1 MRWATV
7 AVVVLVLGG
16 ALAGC
21 NDVRDFRGTWRGAR
35 VGSTDVLRVGP
46 GDAATLVID
55 ELDAHGIQ
63 GRITV
68 EGLAGE
74 TPITSVPGAEADAL
88 ANLTFAGSPLRV
100 YLAFAA
106 LPDGGGD
113 ALVLVALYDDERIEV
128 RLLRSGPSPLYAIFA
143 LESA

>member
-1 MRWATV
+1 MRWATL
-7 AVVVLVLGG
+7 AVVLLLGF
-16 ALAGC
+16 AAC

-46 GDAATLVID
+46 GEAATLVID
-55 ELDAHGIQ
+55 DIDAHGIQ

-88 ANLTFAGSPLRV
+88 ANMTFAGSPLRV

-113 ALVLVALYDDERIEV
+113 ALVLVALYDDERVEV

-143 LESA
+143 LQAA